1 MSTASPLVWFGS
13 AAAVAA
19 ILLLRRAW
27 CLPRRSAAQN
37 GAAWALLL
45 VAAALGI
52 AGNGAWGAAIVS
64 LFAMGTAAL
73 LLVHAAATARA
84 GKARASDR
92 KAHILPEA
100 GEQRS
105 IGRRITTFAIT
116 VPLALIASL
125 LVALGARALAALAG
139 WADADSNALALL
151 LLPLVWGML
160 AFVLLMLPSRR
171 AQFVWLAL
179 PAAASLCLIW
189 GLIWIGCAA

>member
-27 CLPRRSAAQN
+27 GLPRRSAAQN

-45 VAAALGI
+45 VAVALGL

-73 LLVHAAATARA
+73 LLAHAAATARA

-100 GEQRS
+100 GEPRR
-105 IGRRITTFAIT
+105 IGRRLATFAIT

-151 LLPLVWGML
+151 LLPLVWGLL
-160 AFVLLMLPSRR
+160 AFLLLMLQSRR
-171 AQFVWLAL
+171 AQFAWLAL
-179 PAAASLCLIW
+179 PAAASLGLIW
-189 GLIWIGCAA
+189 GLIWIGGAA

>member
-1 MSTASPLVWFGS
+1 MSSASPLVWIGS
-13 AAAVAA
+13 AAGVAA

-27 CLPRRSAAQN
+27 SLPRRSAAQN

-45 VAAALGI
+45 VGVALGI

-73 LLVHAAATARA
+73 ILAHAAATARP
-84 GKARASDR
+84 GKAHASDR

-100 GEQRS
+100 GEPRR
-105 IGRRITTFAIT
+105 IGRRLATFAIV
-116 VPLALIASL
+116 VPFAMTASL

-151 LLPLVWGML
+151 LMPLVWGVL
-160 AFVLLMLPSRR
+160 AFLLLMLPGRR
-171 AQFVWLAL
+171 AQIAWLAL
-179 PAAASLCLIW
+179 PALAGL
-189 GLIWIGCAA
+189 GLIWIGGAA